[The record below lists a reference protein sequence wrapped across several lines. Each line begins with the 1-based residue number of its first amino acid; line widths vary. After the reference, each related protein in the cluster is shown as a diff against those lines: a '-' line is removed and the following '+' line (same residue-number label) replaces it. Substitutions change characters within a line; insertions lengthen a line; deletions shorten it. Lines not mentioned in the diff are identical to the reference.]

1 MLCLQLVQH
10 FLPQRMNRLQPL
22 HLVFMLLSGLLLLF
36 IVAPLTGMFLSTSP
50 NNFFETVQNK
60 EVLDSIKLTILTSFG
75 GTLFFSFLIIPLA
88 YLMARKEFP
97 GKKIVSGIIDLP
109 IVIPHSAAGIAVLGF
124 ISRDSALGKAAD
136 SVGLNLVDHP
146 IGIALAMAFV
156 SIPFLFNA
164 ARDGF
169 EAVPERL
176 EKVALNLKASPL
188 KTFFTISLPLASR
201 SIISGFIMM
210 FARGMSEFGAVVIV
224 AYHPMITPILVYE
237 WFTSYGLNYARPAA
251 VLFIS
256 ICLVFFVILRLLVNN
271 KERKTYA

>member
-1 MLCLQLVQH
+1 MYQKINNTKPLNLIFSLLGGLV
-10 FLPQRMNRLQPL
+10 
-22 HLVFMLLSGLLLLF
+22 LLF
-36 IVAPLTGMFLSTSP
+36 LIAPLVGMILSTTPDSL
-50 NNFFETVQNK
+50 FETARNK
-60 EVLDSIKLTILTSFG
+60 EVTDSIKLTIITSFG
-75 GTLFFSFLIIPLA
+75 GTLFFSFLVIPLA

-97 GKKIVSGIIDLP
+97 GKKIIAGIIDLP

-124 ISRDSALGKAAD
+124 ISRDSFLGQAAD
-136 SVGLNLVDHP
+136 TVGLNLVGHP

-188 KTFFTISLPLASR
+188 KVFFTISVPLASR
-201 SIISGFIMM
+201 SISSGFVMM

-224 AYHPMITPILVYE
+224 AYHPMITPVLVYE
-237 WFTSYGLNYARPAA
+237 WFTSFGLNYARPVA
-251 VLFIS
+251 VIFIVVCLF
-256 ICLVFFVILRLLVNN
+256 FFVLLRVLMSDKRDSKN
-271 KERKTYA
+271 A